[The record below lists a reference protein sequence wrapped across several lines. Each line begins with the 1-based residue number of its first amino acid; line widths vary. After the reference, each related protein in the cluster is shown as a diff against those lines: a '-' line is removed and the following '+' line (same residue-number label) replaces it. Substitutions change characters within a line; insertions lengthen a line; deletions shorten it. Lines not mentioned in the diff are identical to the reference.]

1 FENFTLKKEDFFLH
15 FENIYKQ
22 GESLLLKIAFGA
34 FNKPEYCYLHI
45 GEAISFVFK
54 EPFKIQENLKAIK
67 ELKKSVKFHFNMKH
81 FLEN

>member
-1 FENFTLKKEDFFLH
+1 
-15 FENIYKQ
+15 
-22 GESLLLKIAFGA
+22 
-34 FNKPEYCYLHI
+34 FNKPEHCYLHI

>member
-1 FENFTLKKEDFFLH
+1 MAP
-15 FENIYKQ
+15 Q
-22 GESLLLKIAFGA
+22 ASRSLS
-34 FNKPEYCYLHI
+34 KPVL
-45 GEAISFVFK
+45 APISFVFK